1 MILWNGHTKTNII
14 IDFTG
19 DWDSVINFIDNDLEF
34 MINLPKALG
43 LNPDEVDA
51 IDRHKVIY
59 VIEDRGDSFYD

>member
-1 MILWNGHTKTNII
+1 V
-14 IDFTG
+14 IDF
-19 DWDSVINFIDNDLEF
+19 VDNDPEF

-51 IDRHKVIY
+51 IDSLKVIY